1 MFKQK
6 ICFEIWGGEN
16 GKYRLMDNKG
26 NVIDTAPE
34 DTCSRVANA
43 LAGVEA
49 KNKEKWADSFKDILG
64 TKFAGGG
71 RIMANA
77 GSKNYK
83 KEVSLINCVVSSQL
97 ADSMDAIMDL
107 AKEAALVLKA
117 GCGIGY
123 DFSPLRP
130 KGARVYGAGAGTS
143 GVISFMKIFD
153 SVCSTI
159 LSGGGRR
166 GSQLGALDIQHPD
179 VEEFIVAKRED
190 GVLRYFNV
198 SVLITD
204 RFMKA
209 VQDNGTWDLWF
220 WEKIRDASS
229 NDIDEDKIKLIKKND
244 IPFRY
249 PEYQYFRFAADHAE
263 TAHGNCSDKDV
274 FMKKVYRTIEAADLF
289 EKITKSTYAFNDPGF
304 LLIDKVNYENNLWF
318 TETIRTS
325 NPCVTGDTRL
335 HTNLGL
341 VKIKDLYDNQ
351 CEIKCSVDGRTLD
364 GKPGVFVRDAL
375 PVFKTGDKAEIF
387 KITTKAGYEIRA
399 TEWHNFYTSR
409 GKIKLKDLKIGDELF
424 IQSGE
429 GQFGNQGS
437 YELGFVYGM
446 LVGDGSFSRDG
457 EHYTADIG
465 LWAQDRDLATKLE
478 AYFNNNTKDVETLNT
493 NGREYESHFIS
504 ITGRDELRISSRL
517 MARKLASL
525 GCNMSD
531 KYVIPE
537 FIWQGTKECVIGFL
551 HGLFQSDGHVDY
563 NEEKRSC
570 QVRLNS
576 SEPRLLKQVQ
586 ILLSN
591 FGLLSRILLRRE
603 ECDKLM
609 PDGKGGSKEYHC
621 KKNYELHLGASS
633 RDLFM
638 KYIGF
643 VLPYK
648 NDVFNS
654 FRDSQKRRSKQDAF
668 ITTITDISYAGQ
680 EPVYDTTQ
688 NDKNS
693 IIFNGLV
700 TGNCG
705 EQPLGPQAN
714 CLLGSMI
721 LVSYIS
727 DAFTNKASFD
737 WDAFKKD
744 VRTANRALDN
754 VVEINNLP
762 LKELDS
768 NLRNQRRHGLGFTGL
783 GSALN
788 MLKMPYGSKD
798 SVEFAEKVMLVMAQE
813 SLLENIDVA
822 KEKGCA
828 PVFEPSQSREDFIN
842 SGYMKR
848 LLETFGEEK
857 LAIVASIKKHGVRW
871 SHATSI
877 APTGTLSLT
886 WGNNCS
892 NGIEPIFA
900 NSYLR
905 NIRAAGKKTKVQEE
919 VLDYAYFEW
928 KQKNGDDDLPS
939 YWRTT
944 DNLTIEDHIKIQSAV
959 QKWCDSSISKT
970 INVPT
975 NYAYED
981 FKNVYFTAWKS
992 GLKGV
997 TTYRFNPEVT
1007 SGVLVQRA
1015 DLEKSEYVF
1024 VLEDGT
1030 EVNVHGSDTVMYD
1043 GEEHIAANLFDALKE
1058 GMYGNM

>member
-1 MFKQK
+1 MPAMFKQK

-26 NVIDTAPE
+26 NVIDTTPE

-43 LAGVEA
+43 LAGVEP
-49 KNKEKWADSFKDILG
+49 KNKEKWAASFKDILG

-97 ADSMDAIMDL
+97 ADSIEAIMDL

-130 KGARVYGAGAGTS
+130 KGARVFGAGAGTS
-143 GVISFMKIFD
+143 GVVSFMKIFD
-153 SVCSTI
+153 ATCSTI

-179 VEEFIVAKRED
+179 VEDFIFAKREA

-209 VQDNGTWDLWF
+209 VQNKGTWDLWF

-229 NDIDEDKIKLIKKND
+229 NEIDEDKIKLIKKND

-263 TAHGNCSDKDV
+263 TVHGNCSDKDV
-274 FMKKVYRTIEAADLF
+274 FTKKIYRTIEAVDLF
-289 EKITKSTYAFNDPGF
+289 NKITKSTYEFNDPGF
-304 LLIDKVNYENNLWF
+304 LLIDKVNSENNLWF

-325 NPCVTGDTRL
+325 NP
-335 HTNLGL
+335 
-341 VKIKDLYDNQ
+341 
-351 CEIKCSVDGRTLD
+351 
-364 GKPGVFVRDAL
+364 
-375 PVFKTGDKAEIF
+375 
-387 KITTKAGYEIRA
+387 
-399 TEWHNFYTSR
+399 
-409 GKIKLKDLKIGDELF
+409 
-424 IQSGE
+424 
-429 GQFGNQGS
+429 
-437 YELGFVYGM
+437 
-446 LVGDGSFSRDG
+446 
-457 EHYTADIG
+457 
-465 LWAQDRDLATKLE
+465 
-478 AYFNNNTKDVETLNT
+478 
-493 NGREYESHFIS
+493 
-504 ITGRDELRISSRL
+504 
-517 MARKLASL
+517 
-525 GCNMSD
+525 
-531 KYVIPE
+531 
-537 FIWQGTKECVIGFL
+537 
-551 HGLFQSDGHVDY
+551 
-563 NEEKRSC
+563 
-570 QVRLNS
+570 
-576 SEPRLLKQVQ
+576 
-586 ILLSN
+586 
-591 FGLLSRILLRRE
+591 
-603 ECDKLM
+603 
-609 PDGKGGSKEYHC
+609 
-621 KKNYELHLGASS
+621 
-633 RDLFM
+633 
-638 KYIGF
+638 
-643 VLPYK
+643 
-648 NDVFNS
+648 
-654 FRDSQKRRSKQDAF
+654 
-668 ITTITDISYAGQ
+668 
-680 EPVYDTTQ
+680 
-688 NDKNS
+688 
-693 IIFNGLV
+693 
-700 TGNCG
+700 CG

-727 DAFTNKASFD
+727 SAFTNKASFD

-762 LKELDS
+762 LKELDR

-788 MLKMPYGSKD
+788 MLKMVYGSKD
-798 SVEFAEKVMLVMAQE
+798 SVDFSEKIMLVMAQE
-813 SLLENIDVA
+813 SLLENIEVA

-848 LLETFGEEK
+848 LLETFGDERS
-857 LAIVASIKKHGVRW
+857 AIIAAIKKHGVRW

-905 NIRAAGKKTKVQEE
+905 NIRMAGKKTKVQEE

-944 DNLTIEDHIKIQSAV
+944 DNLEIEDHIKIQSAV

-1007 SGVLVQRA
+1007 SGVLVQKA
-1015 DLEKSEYVF
+1015 DLDNSEYIF
-1024 VLEDGT
+1024 ILEDGS
-1030 EVNVHGSDTVMYD
+1030 EVKVRGSDTVTYD